1 MKRVK
6 FAVLTVVLVLL
17 CGCYDY
23 SETNDLVYATALGID
38 EGTENN
44 YKITLQYARVFEIS
58 SGAESGESGAQILDT
73 ITVDAPTVYSAVT
86 LANHMISKRF
96 VLSHLKLIVI
106 SAQTARN
113 GVLDFAEVMMRSDE
127 LRPHTFMA
135 VSTGGAKEYLE
146 SVKPSIDI
154 NPVKYY
160 SLVYDSKFSAY
171 IPKFDNIELCF
182 YADGTQRDIA
192 LPAVAAGTGTQNIE
206 NTGTQNSSN
215 FEYRLKDYT
224 AGNFKHE
231 SPNPS
236 EIMGMAVFSGGRLAD
251 FASSSETEI
260 YNILR
265 GDFTM
270 NRTTFRDSITGEPV
284 CIKLEQAQKP
294 KIRVDTSTAVPTAD
308 IRISLEG
315 ELLAMPDGYAYES
328 DLESFENKIS
338 ADIAEAA
345 LKFLERMKTEYNS
358 DVLGLGSCAK
368 RNFLTYTDFQSY
380 NWKEK
385 YTNAVFKVE
394 VDFKVRRS
402 GQIIKGEGD
411 T

>member
-1 MKRVK
+1 MKKVK

-44 YKITLQYARVFEIS
+44 YKITLQYARVFEIN

-86 LANHMISKRF
+86 IANHMISKRF

-106 SAQTARN
+106 SAQTARK

-192 LPAVAAGTGTQNIE
+192 LPAVAD
-206 NTGTQNSSN
+206 NTGTQNSSD

-231 SPNPS
+231 SSNSS
-236 EIMGMAVFSGGRLAD
+236 EIMGMAVFSGGRLAG
-251 FASSSETEI
+251 FASSSETEL

-284 CIKLEQAQKP
+284 CVKLEQAQKP

-328 DLESFENKIS
+328 DLESFESEIS
-338 ADIAEAA
+338 AVIADAA
-345 LKFLERMKTEYNS
+345 LKFLGRMKTEYNS

-368 RNFLTYTDFQSY
+368 RNFLTYKDFQSY

-385 YTNAVFKVE
+385 YKNIVFKVNVE
-394 VDFKVRRS
+394 FKVRRS

-411 T
+411 I